1 MSTTHSIIKTTNLN
15 IGYVGKKTQT
25 IVSDINVE
33 IPNQSLVA
41 IIGLNGCGKSTLIK
55 TLAKLQP
62 VISGN
67 ISINNRNSTEY
78 SIAEWSKKIA
88 WVDSK
93 TNLPT
98 DLSVEEFIAMGR
110 QPYTN
115 WLDKLTNK
123 DEAIINCVITDL
135 ELSNLRSKKGNQLS
149 DGQAQKVAIARAL
162 AQDTDII
169 ILDEPTSHLD
179 IINRLKILRLL
190 EKLVKHH
197 QKTILFSTHEI
208 TNALEIA
215 THIIGIKKNN
225 WHFDTCEQFIAS
237 DKLNDIFKNENLVF
251 DKTEKRFKLR

>member
-1 MSTTHSIIKTTNLN
+1 MTTSRSIIKTTNLN
-15 IGYVGKKTQT
+15 IGYAGKNPK
-25 IVSDINVE
+25 IIIENINLE
-33 IPNQSLVA
+33 ISTQSLVA

-62 VISGN
+62 AISGK
-67 ISINNRNSTEY
+67 ILINNRNSAEY
-78 SIAEWSKKIA
+78 FIAEWAKKIA

-93 TNLPT
+93 TTLPT

-115 WLDKLTNK
+115 WLDKLTQN
-123 DEAIINCVITDL
+123 DNEIINKVINDL
-135 ELSNLRSKKGNQLS
+135 ELEHIRNQKGNQLS

-179 IINRLKILRLL
+179 IINRLKILKLL
-190 EKLVKHH
+190 KNLVKDH

-215 THIIGIKKNN
+215 THIIGIGKNN
-225 WHFDTCEQFIAS
+225 WHFDTCERFIAS
-237 DKLNDIFKNENLVF
+237 DKLNVIFKNENLVF
-251 DKTEKRFKLR
+251 DKTEKRFRLI